1 MNANDVKSPD
11 KRRSKKFK
19 ISNIQSTFDSLKSL
33 HIEIKK
39 NCRQSDVLKYPQVS
53 TVGWTTF
60 AEF

>member
-53 TVGWTTF
+53 TVG
-60 AEF
+60 